1 MRQGYAGL
9 AAAAHMYPH
18 NAGVDHSLGGSEGG
32 KHMCATQLRAGVR
45 ANGSCVEHVQMKR
58 CAVIPGT
65 SPINTSLFNASQ
77 LNSTQLPPASPII
90 LALSYAPCMP
100 IMPPGCHLNFDPAAS
115 RAVSGILGDGER
127 FAVGG
132 SVSRI
137 ERCDVDSVVETAM
150 SRTNGSASPISLG
163 ASPRS
168 VASPSPSS
176 A

>member
-1 MRQGYAGL
+1 MLYVG
-9 AAAAHMYPH
+9 
-18 NAGVDHSLGGSEGG
+18 
-32 KHMCATQLRAGVR
+32 
-45 ANGSCVEHVQMKR
+45 
-58 CAVIPGT
+58 I
-65 SPINTSLFNASQ
+65 
-77 LNSTQLPPASPII
+77 
-90 LALSYAPCMP
+90 P
-100 IMPPGCHLNFDPAAS
+100 IMPPGCHLNLDPAAS
-115 RAVSGILGDGER
+115 TAVSSMVGDLER